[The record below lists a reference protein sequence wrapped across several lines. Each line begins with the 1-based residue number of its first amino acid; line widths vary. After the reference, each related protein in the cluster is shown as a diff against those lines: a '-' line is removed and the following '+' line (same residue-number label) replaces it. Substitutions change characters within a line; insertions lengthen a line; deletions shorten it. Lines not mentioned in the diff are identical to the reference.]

1 MKELVLSADCYLSDS
16 NLKKGLNSARM
27 DGHIKKAFAMYSNEY
42 VPGNTLTDDIIQKIF
57 EDEVMKIT
65 KHGHLA
71 NVCPVQYPAHTSLL
85 SLSSSGESKC
95 ACRSSQ
101 AH

>member
-1 MKELVLSADCYLSDS
+1 MKELVLYADCYLS

-27 DGHIKKAFAMYSNEY
+27 DGHTKKAFSMYCDEY
-42 VPGNTLTDDIIQKIF
+42 VPGNMLTDDTIQKIF

-71 NVCPVQYPAHTSLL
+71 N
-85 SLSSSGESKC
+85 GESKC